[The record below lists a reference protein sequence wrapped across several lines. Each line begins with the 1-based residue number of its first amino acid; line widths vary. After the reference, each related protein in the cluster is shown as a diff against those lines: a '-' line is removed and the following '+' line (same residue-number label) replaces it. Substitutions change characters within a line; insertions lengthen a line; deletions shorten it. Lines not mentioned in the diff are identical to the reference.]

1 MTASSSSS
9 SRSYCRHHL
18 TRSLNSM
25 HLPQNFYDYI
35 KCCCILFDYCHLFFL
50 CLLFTR
56 SSSSLILTVIE
67 FYDFRWQP
75 MTHYNFFSSFLW
87 FLCVNVRS
95 VSCILALKWFHFICG
110 NYIEICLRD
119 DKINK
124 SLNHFFLLKGLKGKK
139 FYMLH
144 LHISQ
149 IRYKLTVNCL

>member
-1 MTASSSSS
+1 
-9 SRSYCRHHL
+9 
-18 TRSLNSM
+18 M
-25 HLPQNFYDYI
+25 HLPKFFYDYI

-50 CLLFTR
+50 CLFTYTIIIFFNFNCYRILWLSVAANDTLQLF
-56 SSSSLILTVIE
+56 
-67 FYDFRWQP
+67 FF
-75 MTHYNFFSSFLW
+75 NFW

-95 VSCILALKWFHFICG
+95 VSCILALQWFHFICG

-124 SLNHFFLLKGLKGKK
+124 SLNHFFLLEGLKGKK

-149 IRYKLTVNCL
+149 IRQKLTVNCL